1 MKIRILVS
9 ACLIGQPVRYDG
21 SAATVPSAVLDRW
34 SREERLVSFCP
45 EVAGGFPVP
54 RPPAEIA
61 GDGGSAVLRGE
72 AKVFDESG
80 RDVTTYFVD
89 GAHEA
94 LRVAQNQGV
103 RLAILKD
110 NSPSCGSSLIH
121 DGGFTG
127 TLIPG
132 TGVTTALLE
141 NHGIRVFSEQR
152 IEEAEDYLK
161 RLESGSWCSS
171 H

>member
-1 MKIRILVS
+1 MKTRILVS

-21 SAATVPSAVLDRW
+21 SAATVTSTILDRW
-34 SREERLVSFCP
+34 IREGRLVSFCP

-80 RDVTTYFVD
+80 RDVTTYFVT

-94 LRVAQNQGV
+94 LRTASDQGV

-110 NSPSCGSSLIH
+110 NSPSCGSSFIH
-121 DGGFTG
+121 GGDFTG
-127 TLIPG
+127 TTRPG
-132 TGVTTALLE
+132 MGVTTALLE
-141 NHGIRVFSEQR
+141 NCGIRVFSEQQ
-152 IEEAEDYLK
+152 IQDADDYLAQI
-161 RLESGSWCSS
+161 EA
-171 H
+171 